1 MKQVLVAGGAGGVGE
16 GIVRAL
22 VADGHT
28 VVVPSR
34 SAEKLALLRTRI
46 FETGRGP
53 GRLIELV
60 GHVGD
65 EPGAE
70 AVRNLVARDVGRLDA
85 VVASL
90 GGWWDGG
97 PLLAVGGALWD
108 ELMNEF
114 LKIHFIFARTFIP
127 VLRAQP
133 GGGRYIGIG
142 GGAAYFPIPNAAPVC
157 IGAAAQLML
166 TRALRAEVDD
176 PAIDILELVAD
187 GPVRTRDSEAI
198 AADDWITADEIGAVV
213 AELVDGGRTS
223 DPGTTASGP
232 ILRMRPLAGR
242 GVQ

>member
-22 VADGHT
+22 LADGHT
-28 VVVPSR
+28 VIVPSR
-34 SAEKLALLRTRI
+34 SAEKLALLRTRV
-46 FETGRGP
+46 GGA
-53 GRLIELV
+53 GRLVELI

-70 AVRNLVARDVGRLDA
+70 AIRDLVARDVGRLDTA
-85 VVASL
+85 IASL
-90 GGWWDGG
+90 GGWWEAG
-97 PLLAVGGALWD
+97 PLLEITGAQWD

-114 LKIHFIFARTFIP
+114 LRIHFVFARTFIP

-166 TRALRAEVDD
+166 TRALRAEVED
-176 PAIDILELVAD
+176 PSVDILELVAD
-187 GPVRTRDSEAI
+187 GPVRTRDSEAF
-198 AADDWITADEIGAVV
+198 AGDDWITADEIGAIV
-213 AELVDGGRTS
+213 AELVVEGRTN
-223 DPGTTASGP
+223 DPGTTANGP

-242 GVQ
+242 SVQ

>member
-22 VADGHT
+22 IAAGHT

-34 SAEKLALLRTRI
+34 SVAKLALLRERVA
-46 FETGRGP
+46 GA

-65 EPGAE
+65 AAGAG
-70 AVRNLVARDVGRLDA
+70 ALRDLIARDVGRLDVA
-85 VVASL
+85 IASL

-97 PLLAVGGALWD
+97 PLLDVTPEQWD
-108 ELMNEF
+108 DLMNEF
-114 LKIHFIFARTFIP
+114 LRIHFIFARTFIP

-142 GGAAYFPIPNAAPVC
+142 GGAAYYPVVSSTPVS
-157 IGAAAQLML
+157 IGAAAQLMM
-166 TRALRAEVDD
+166 TRALRAEVND
-176 PAIDILELVAD
+176 PDVDIIELVAD
-187 GPVRTRDSEAI
+187 GPVRTRDSEAF
-198 AADDWITADEIGAVV
+198 AEPDWITADEIGTHRCGSSSSTDDAM
-213 AELVDGGRTS
+213 
-223 DPGTTASGP
+223 PGTTANGP

-242 GVQ
+242 LSR